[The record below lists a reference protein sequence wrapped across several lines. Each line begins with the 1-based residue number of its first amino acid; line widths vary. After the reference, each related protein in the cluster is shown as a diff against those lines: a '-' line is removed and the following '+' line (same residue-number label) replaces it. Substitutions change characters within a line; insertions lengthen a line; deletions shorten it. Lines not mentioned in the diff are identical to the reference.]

1 MTDPLAAAEQIAS
14 AAAAEP
20 PTVTMSA
27 GSAERSPL
35 PSALLLLA
43 AQVRYQAKLLL
54 SSPRGLVIGVGL
66 PIILL
71 VASKGKAAHPDVA
84 GYAVFGLTMTAWSTF
99 GMRLVAARESGV
111 LKRWRATPLPR
122 WCYFVG
128 SILATALVSV
138 AAGTATVLAA
148 FLIYGHNLGDGP
160 HVYVTGAGAAA
171 VVGVCFLG
179 ALAFAA
185 ATTALTSFVPSVEA
199 ALPTLMLTYFPL
211 IIVSGVL
218 FSIAEPHWLST
229 LASYLPAQPL
239 VDAMTKVVRHTPG
252 EGFVP
257 LRDDVVLACW
267 AVGGLVAAVALFR
280 WEPHRPTA
288 SRRRS
293 AKARS

>member
-1 MTDPLAAAEQIAS
+1 MTDALTTPDAAPLVAAGAPPSTIA
-14 AAAAEP
+14 ARTGRA
-20 PTVTMSA
+20 
-27 GSAERSPL
+27 SPL
-35 PSALLLLA
+35 PPAVRLLGT
-43 AQVRYQAKLLL
+43 QIRYQAKLLL

-84 GYAVFGLTMTAWSTF
+84 GYAVFGLTMTAWTTF

-148 FLIYGHNLGDGP
+148 VLFYGRNLGEGP
-160 HVYVTGAGAAA
+160 HVYLTGAGAAA
-171 VVGVCFLG
+171 VVGVCLIG

-185 ATTALTSFVPSVEA
+185 AATALTSFVPSVES

-229 LASYLPAQPL
+229 FASYLPAQPL
-239 VDAMTKVVRHTPG
+239 VDALTRAVRHDAG
-252 EGFVP
+252 GGSVP
-257 LRDDVVLACW
+257 LRDVAVLAGW
-267 AVGGLVAAVALFR
+267 ALGGLVAAVALFR
-280 WEPHRPTA
+280 WDPHRTTA
-288 SRRRS
+288 VRRQP
-293 AKARS
+293 ATARS